1 MFRTL
6 GLRHLCVINQHNQ
19 ILGIVT
25 RQDLVAAHSLDG
37 YHSEDVSRTSSINQD
52 GDNNNEKGK
61 SFGSNTE
68 IEMGKNYSNTK
79 EFDGVIKLENVDD
92 SNILNESTDSILNG
106 QYEQSSPEKKS
117 KRNNLLIKKK
127 RKKAE
132 FLTHTID
139 LEREFEL

>member
-68 IEMGKNYSNTK
+68 IEMGNNYSNTK